1 MHDEEAC
8 LIARQPIMNGQEEIS
23 SFELLFRS
31 QESFSSARF
40 ESAIQASSQVIL
52 TTLST
57 IGVETLL
64 GRQQGFINVDTEL
77 LMSDVIEL
85 LPPQRVGLELL
96 ESIAITPAV
105 VERCR
110 ELKSRGYRLSLDD
123 HEYSPLCE
131 PLYEGLVDIVKID
144 LVKTLPGRLADMVE
158 RFRPYPVRLLAEKV
172 DTRGAF
178 LRCRSL
184 GMELFQGYFFAR
196 PSIIRKQRVANS
208 VPGFIR
214 LMQLLMDNAEIN
226 ELEATFK
233 ENPDM
238 VYKLLMLV
246 NSVSFGLYGEIR
258 TIRHAIAII
267 GRQQLKRWVQIALFA
282 DDGRQGCNSPVMHM
296 AVVRATFMEEL
307 ASTPPYRGNCS
318 PDEAFMVGILSVLKD
333 VYDVSL
339 DGVASGLRLSVDI
352 RNALSGKKGEMSVLL
367 SLATMVERN
376 SLDEAAECFEV
387 LGFPPESV
395 LGCQIKAFNWHT
407 GL

>member
-1 MHDEEAC
+1 M
-8 LIARQPIMNGQEEIS
+8 
-23 SFELLFRS
+23 
-31 QESFSSARF
+31 
-40 ESAIQASSQVIL
+40 
-52 TTLST
+52 
-57 IGVETLL
+57 
-64 GRQQGFINVDTEL
+64 
-77 LMSDVIEL
+77 
-85 LPPQRVGLELL
+85 
-96 ESIAITPAV
+96 ESIAINPEV

-123 HEYSPLCE
+123 HEYSPLYE
-131 PLYEGLVDIVKID
+131 PLYDGLVDIVKID
-144 LVKTLPGRLADMVE
+144 LVKTPPGRLAGMVE
-158 RFRPYPVRLLAEKV
+158 LFRPYPVRLLAEKV

-178 LRCRSL
+178 LRCRGL

-196 PSIIRKQRVANS
+196 PTLIRKQRVANS
-208 VPGFIR
+208 ITGFIR
-214 LMQLLMDNAEIN
+214 LTQQLMDNAEID

-233 ENPDM
+233 ESPAL

-246 NSVSFGLYGEIR
+246 NSVSFGLHGEIR

-282 DDGRQGCNSPVMHM
+282 DDGRQGCNSPVMHL

-307 ASTPPYRGNCS
+307 ARTPLHRGRCS

-333 VYDVSL
+333 VYDISL
-339 DGVASGLRLSVDI
+339 DEVASGLKLSADI

-376 SLDEAAECFEV
+376 ELDEAAEYIEV
-387 LGFPPESV
+387 LGLPLGAV
-395 LGCQIKAFNWHT
+395 LGCQRRAFNWHM